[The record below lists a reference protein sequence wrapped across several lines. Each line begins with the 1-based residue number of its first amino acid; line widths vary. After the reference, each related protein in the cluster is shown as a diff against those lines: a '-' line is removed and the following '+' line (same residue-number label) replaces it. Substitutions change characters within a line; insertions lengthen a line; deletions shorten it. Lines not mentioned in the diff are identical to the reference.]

1 MRRITLNQAVISV
14 ALAALLPVVF
24 FGVAQ
29 SLASRDYAR
38 ALIGERLISSALATA
53 GAQKEAL
60 VATQSLLRAQ
70 ATDPD
75 VLAANDRCGPSFVR
89 AMRNQT
95 AILNMSRSNADGTI
109 ACSALPFTRPLSNA
123 DEQWWIDGSK
133 ARALTF
139 SAPGIGK
146 VVKRRRIIAML
157 PLQRNGR
164 FDGAV
169 LAAIDATW
177 LENALRQQKLSS
189 DAVVSIVNATGK
201 PLLSSGALNLGQVDI
216 KASRAKVAKT
226 RTSDGISWMY
236 ASAPL
241 FDHELFI
248 VYGERES
255 FLMAPSRKQLQY
267 DLLLP
272 VLATVVTVLVIWL
285 AINRFVVRWLRGL
298 GALAKR
304 FALGDY
310 SSDPEAFSE
319 APAELADLAQNLR
332 DMGDAIQS
340 RDSALTVS
348 AAQNQAMAREVNHRV
363 KNNLQMVMSL
373 LELQSAQIAD
383 EKGRSALTQTR
394 MRIGAIALIHRILYE
409 SGESS
414 EYGDVDMDRLASEVC
429 AQLRHSNSVS
439 AQLHCA
445 SSIGVIHVDLAMP
458 ISLFLVEAV
467 TNAYRHAF
475 ASDHKNS
482 IDVSLSGSVDHGTLS
497 VVDNGS
503 GYSAAGYDGS
513 MGLQLMHAYASQLN
527 GTFETGDTDGGG
539 TTVTL
544 KFTSRP
550 RLLS

>member
-1 MRRITLNQAVISV
+1 MPRITLNQAVISV

-38 ALIGERLISSALATA
+38 ALVGERLVSSALATA
-53 GAQKEAL
+53 GAQREAF
-60 VATQSLLRAQ
+60 ATAKSLLRAQ
-70 ATDPD
+70 AADPD
-75 VLAANDRCGPSFVR
+75 VLAANDKCDPSFVR
-89 AMRNQT
+89 AIRNQT
-95 AILNMSRSNADGTI
+95 AILNMSRGFADGTI
-109 ACSALPFTRPLSNA
+109 ACGALPFAKPLSNA
-123 DEQWWIDGSK
+123 DEKWWIVGSK
-133 ARALTF
+133 AAGLTF

-146 VVKRRRIIAML
+146 IVKRRRIIAML
-157 PLQRNGR
+157 PIRRAGQ

-169 LAAIDATW
+169 MAAIDANW
-177 LENALRQQKLSS
+177 LENALREQKLSD
-189 DAVVSIVNATGK
+189 DAVVSIVDAKGQ
-201 PLLSSGALNLGQVDI
+201 PMLSSGGRDLGRVSLESSI
-216 KASRAKVAKT
+216 AKVATTKT
-226 RTSDGISWMY
+226 PDGVSWMY

-241 FDHELFI
+241 FEKELFI
-248 VYGERES
+248 VYGQRES

-272 VLATVVTVLVIWL
+272 IVATVVTVLVIWL

-298 GALAKR
+298 TALAKR

-310 SSDPEAFSE
+310 SSDPAAFDQ

-332 DMGDAIQS
+332 DMGDAIKS
-340 RDSALTVS
+340 RDGALTVS

-373 LELQSAQIAD
+373 LELQSAQISD

-414 EYGDVDMDRLASEVC
+414 EYGDVDMDRLAGEVC
-429 AQLRHSNSVS
+429 AQMRHSNAVS
-439 AQLHCA
+439 AQLHC
-445 SSIGVIHVDLAMP
+445 SSAIGVISVDLAMP
-458 ISLFLVEAV
+458 LSLFLVEAV

-475 ASDHKNS
+475 ATDHDNS
-482 IDVSLSGSVDHGTLS
+482 ITVALSGSVDHGTLS
-497 VVDNGS
+497 IIDNGG
-503 GYSAAGYDGS
+503 GYLLPDRIGS
-513 MGLQLMHAYASQLN
+513 MGLQLMQAYASQLN
-527 GTFETGDTDGGG
+527 GTFETSMTDGGG

-544 KFTSRP
+544 TFTARP
-550 RLLS
+550 DLRS